1 MPTYTYQNKRG
12 KILLGHEIGKGG
24 EAVVYEIQN
33 ASEVAKIYHPNKLPP
48 ADKLSIMAA
57 NPPDDPTLALNHVSI
72 AWMTD
77 LILDSKGK
85 ICGYVM
91 PKITGGIPIH
101 KLYNPKDRRT
111 NFHNFTWQYLH
122 RTARNLASAV
132 AAVHAK
138 GYVIGDLN
146 ESNILVQ
153 PTALVTLVDTDS
165 FQVRHPNGQ
174 VFRCPVGKPDY
185 IAPELQG
192 KLLSLTD
199 RTPEQDRFALAV
211 LIFLLLMEGSHPFR
225 GANPPEIGNR
235 IRQGLFP
242 NLTRF
247 TLHPDVLHPEVW
259 QNFERCFI
267 QGHQNPHARPEAADW
282 LGALDNAE
290 SELVVCP
297 KNQHHSYS
305 GTQKKC
311 TWCERKNLLKN
322 DPFPISPS
330 GQPAISSQKPL
341 PSIRKTSVQT
351 KYAPTRF
358 ATPSSSIPKTL
369 VMLPIRIIIHTFLL
383 LKKLKGKARIFV
395 LLMILFGIGYCNI
408 NQVIEREAEQRRYDQ
423 QVAAQKE
430 REAQEAREQ
439 ADKAEK
445 DARRIAAQK
454 EREAQEAKERA
465 DKAERE
471 KLAEK
476 EERKRIEAEAKE
488 SLRQAQE
495 TESRIQEEKPKKPF
509 TNSLGMKFV
518 YIPPDTF
525 IMGYPPDEPSGY
537 DSKKITQHKV
547 TLTKGF
553 YMQTTE
559 VTQGQWKAVMG
570 NNPSR
575 FKNCGKDC
583 PVEQIF
589 WDDIQGFIEK
599 LNRKGEGTYRLP
611 TEAEWEY
618 SARAGS
624 MTAIANGS
632 IKIATYLSCSYGI
645 DHNLNKMGWYCANSG
660 MKTHKVGQK
669 SPNAWGLYDMHGN
682 VGEWVQDWYGD
693 YPSGSVTD
701 PTGPSTGS
709 TRRVIRGGSWQDY
722 SAYCRSANRE
732 DHEPD
737 RSSNNSVHLDN
748 YGFRLVRNP

>member
-1 MPTYTYQNKRG
+1 
-12 KILLGHEIGKGG
+12 
-24 EAVVYEIQN
+24 
-33 ASEVAKIYHPNKLPP
+33 
-48 ADKLSIMAA
+48 
-57 NPPDDPTLALNHVSI
+57 
-72 AWMTD
+72 
-77 LILDSKGK
+77 
-85 ICGYVM
+85 M

-358 ATPSSSIPKTL
+358 ATPSSSILKTL

-395 LLMILFGIGYCNI
+395 GLMILLGIGYCNI
-408 NQVIEREAEQRRYDQ
+408 NQVVEREAEQRRYAQ
-423 QVAAQKE
+423 QVAAQKA
-430 REAQEAREQ
+430 REVQEA
-439 ADKAEK
+439 ADRSES
-445 DARRIAAQK
+445 
-454 EREAQEAKERA
+454 ERLAKEAKE
-465 DKAERE
+465 K
-471 KLAEK
+471 
-476 EERKRIEAEAKE
+476 ERKKSATGFADSI
-488 SLRQAQE
+488 
-495 TESRIQEEKPKKPF
+495 
-509 TNSLGMKFV
+509 NMKFV
-518 YIPPDTF
+518 KIPAGSF
-525 IMGYPPDEPSGY
+525 MMGSPSDEPGRY
-537 DSKKITQHKV
+537 DDETPQHSVTISKP
-547 TLTKGF
+547 F

-559 VTQGQWKAVMG
+559 VTQGQWKAIMG
-570 NNPSR
+570 SNPSY
-575 FKNCGKDC
+575 FSNCGDNC
-583 PVEQIF
+583 PVENVS
-589 WDDIQGFIEK
+589 WNDIQDFIKK
-599 LNRKGEGTYRLP
+599 LNQEGEDTYRLP

-618 SARAGS
+618 AARGGTTTLFSFGNCLSTDQANYYGELRLFLSDCPKGEYRQKTVSAGS
-624 MTAIANGS
+624 F
-632 IKIATYLSCSYGI
+632 
-645 DHNLNKMGWYCANSG
+645 
-660 MKTHKVGQK
+660 
-669 SPNAWGLYDMHGN
+669 SPNAWGLYNMHGN
-682 VGEWVQDWYGD
+682 VREWCQDWYAEN
-693 YPSGSVTD
+693 YPSGAVTD
-701 PTGPSTGS
+701 PTGPPSGS
-709 TRRVIRGGSWQDY
+709 HRVLRGGGWLNANED
-722 SAYCRSANRE
+722 CRSAYRYANP
-732 DHEPD
+732 PD
-737 RSSNNSVHLDN
+737 VRHKSF
-748 YGFRLVRNP
+748 GFRLVHP

>member
-1 MPTYTYQNKRG
+1 
-12 KILLGHEIGKGG
+12 
-24 EAVVYEIQN
+24 
-33 ASEVAKIYHPNKLPP
+33 
-48 ADKLSIMAA
+48 
-57 NPPDDPTLALNHVSI
+57 
-72 AWMTD
+72 
-77 LILDSKGK
+77 
-85 ICGYVM
+85 M

-192 KLLSLTD
+192 KQLSLVN

-267 QGHQNPHARPEAADW
+267 QGHQNPYARPEATDW

-290 SELVVCP
+290 NELVVCP
-297 KNQHHSYS
+297 KNQHHSYI
-305 GTQKKC
+305 GTQARC

-341 PSIRKTSVQT
+341 PSIRKTSVAPPIQT
-351 KYAPTRF
+351 KPVPPPRPS
-358 ATPSSSIPKTL
+358 TPHLQPKASNISK
-369 VMLPIRIIIHTFLL
+369 P
-383 LKKLKGKARIFV
+383 V
-395 LLMILFGIGYCNI
+395 L
-408 NQVIEREAEQRRYDQ
+408 
-423 QVAAQKE
+423 
-430 REAQEAREQ
+430 
-439 ADKAEK
+439 
-445 DARRIAAQK
+445 
-454 EREAQEAKERA
+454 
-465 DKAERE
+465 
-471 KLAEK
+471 
-476 EERKRIEAEAKE
+476 
-488 SLRQAQE
+488 
-495 TESRIQEEKPKKPF
+495 

-518 YIPPDTF
+518 YILPGTF
-525 IMGYPPDEPSGY
+525 MMGSPSSEHGRKDDE
-537 DSKKITQHKV
+537 KLHKV

-553 YMQTTE
+553 YMQTTQ

-570 NNPSR
+570 KGNNPSY
-575 FKNCGKDC
+575 FKNCGDDC
-583 PVEQIF
+583 PVEGVS
-589 WDDIQGFIEK
+589 WDDAVRFINR
-599 LNRKGEGTYRLP
+599 LNQKEGMNRYRLP

-618 SARAGS
+618 ACRAGS
-624 MTAIANGS
+624 SAAHSLGNDIGQLGS
-632 IKIATYLSCSYGI
+632 YA
-645 DHNLNKMGWYCANSG
+645 WYQGNSG
-660 MKTHKVGQK
+660 RKTQPVGFLA
-669 SPNAWGLYDMHGN
+669 PNDWELYDMHGN
-682 VGEWVQDWYGD
+682 VWEWCADWRGD
-693 YPSGSVTD
+693 YPSGDVTD
-701 PTGPSTGS
+701 PAGS
-709 TRRVIRGGSWQDY
+709 NSGSLRVFRGGCWDSDAQSCQAARRNSGLPD
-722 SAYCRSANRE
+722 NR
-732 DHEPD
+732 
-737 RSSNNSVHLDN
+737 VC
-748 YGFRLVRNP
+748 YVGFRLVRNP